1 MCSHIFYAISL
12 VTLRHSC
19 GTYYDNVMAYQ
30 PGVAKEPGTK
40 YTEKRTGIRLIS
52 TVRGDLNY
60 AIDAEGRI
68 TEITYTELWV
78 EEEDTYYYV
87 VLNELLYWEE
97 GVPYYRAEMYDSET
111 KELDRAEATFTY
123 RFEYK

>member
-1 MCSHIFYAISL
+1 M
-12 VTLRHSC
+12 
-19 GTYYDNVMAYQ
+19 
-30 PGVAKEPGTK
+30 
-40 YTEKRTGIRLIS
+40 
-52 TVRGDLNY
+52 RGDLNY

-87 VLNELLYWEE
+87 VLDELLYWEE
-97 GVPYYRAEMYDSET
+97 GVPYYMAEMYDSET
-111 KELDRAEATFTY
+111 KELDRAEATYTY